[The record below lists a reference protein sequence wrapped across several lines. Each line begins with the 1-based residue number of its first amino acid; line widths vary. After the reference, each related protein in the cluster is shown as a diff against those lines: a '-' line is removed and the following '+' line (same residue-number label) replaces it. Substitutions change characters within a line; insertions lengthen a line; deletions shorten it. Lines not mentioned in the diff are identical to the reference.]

1 MTTNISCNR
10 CGETTATVTPRRGR
24 CSTRPVAGELAERF
38 AHRRARDAEALG
50 KLLLVEPLAWSEAAA
65 QDFVGERRGEF
76 GGARLALW
84 VRRSR
89 AELR

>member
-1 MTTNISCNR
+1 MLDEA
-10 CGETTATVTPRRGR
+10 GRR
-24 CSTRPVAGELAERF
+24 ELAERF

-50 KLLLVEPLAWSEAAA
+50 ELLLVEPLAGSEAAA
-65 QDFVGERRGEF
+65 QDFVGEGRGEF

-89 AELR
+89 AELRIETADSQRACKIVCALTELVST